1 MRSENSVVKV
11 SVKIMVSWDIGL
23 IFFKSILQ
31 LTNDNSQSKKNIA
44 AHGIKDKWQKGKQNN
59 L

>member
-44 AHGIKDKWQKGKQNN
+44 THGIKDK
-59 L
+59 

>member
-11 SVKIMVSWDIGL
+11 SVKIMVSWDIGI

-31 LTNDNSQSKKNIA
+31 LTNDNSQSKKSIA
-44 AHGIKDKWQKGKQNN
+44 AHGIKDK
-59 L
+59 